1 MAAESSPQQQILHA
15 LETRCK
21 SNVAQGDFH
30 CSCMGSGE
38 RCAQAGCKLLAR
50 QHRPKLLASKGD
62 LQRYMAVT
70 YETEAQKQAL
80 HDEIDD
86 FLSRVSTM
94 VGVTDG
100 SKQCLQAGIL
110 KFRRKV
116 SH

>member
-1 MAAESSPQQQILHA
+1 
-15 LETRCK
+15 
-21 SNVAQGDFH
+21 
-30 CSCMGSGE
+30 MGSGE

-86 FLSRVSTM
+86 SLSRVSTM
-94 VGVTDG
+94 VGMTDPEHPRLIVF
-100 SKQCLQAGIL
+100 KCAREIEDHF
-110 KFRRKV
+110 KCD
-116 SH
+116 